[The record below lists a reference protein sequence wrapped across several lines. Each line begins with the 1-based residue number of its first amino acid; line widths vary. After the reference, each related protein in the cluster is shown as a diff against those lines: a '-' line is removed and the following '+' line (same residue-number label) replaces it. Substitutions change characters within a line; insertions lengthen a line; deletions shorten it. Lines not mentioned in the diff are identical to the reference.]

1 MFEDLIVQ
9 LDELGVSYTEDYD
22 AGTLVIDIA
31 DVDKMLLV
39 EIIQLLT
46 SYTFDL
52 TESTITVQGGAVPT
66 EEETVDE
73 EAYLDDA
80 LAQM

>member
-9 LDELGVSYTEDYD
+9 LDEMGVSYTEDYD

-52 TESTITVQGGAVPT
+52 TESTITVQGGAVPA
-66 EEETVDE
+66 EEETIDE

>member
-9 LDELGVSYTEDYD
+9 LDEMGVSYTEDYD

-31 DVDKMLLV
+31 DVDKMVLV

-52 TESTITVQGGAVPT
+52 TESTITVQGDAVPA

-73 EAYLDDA
+73 EAYLNDA

>member
-9 LDELGVSYTEDYD
+9 LDEMGVSYTEDYD

-31 DVDKMLLV
+31 DVDKMVLV

-52 TESTITVQGGAVPT
+52 TESTITVQGDAVPT

-73 EAYLDDA
+73 EAYLNDA

>member
-9 LDELGVSYTEDYD
+9 LDEMGVSYTEDYD

-52 TESTITVQGGAVPT
+52 TESTITVQGDTVSA

-73 EAYLDDA
+73 ESYLEDA